1 MSEAY
6 RSIMAGLQEAV
17 ADAKGEKKLKRTT
30 YTIVPLKEYYPEE
43 IKSIRKK
50 TGLSQKALAGYMGI
64 SEKTVEAWEKGTNRP
79 SGMASRL
86 LNLLEMDPKFVSK
99 YPFVKYH

>member
-6 RSIMAGLQEAV
+6 KSIMAGLQEAID
-17 ADAKGEKKLKRTT
+17 DAKGEKKLKRTT
-30 YTIVPLKEYYPEE
+30 YTVIPLKEYYPEE
-43 IKSIRKK
+43 VKSIRKK

-64 SEKTVEAWEKGTNRP
+64 SEKTVEAWEKGTNKP

-86 LNLLEMDPKFVSK
+86 LNLLDMDPKFVSK
-99 YPFVKYH
+99 YPFVKYN